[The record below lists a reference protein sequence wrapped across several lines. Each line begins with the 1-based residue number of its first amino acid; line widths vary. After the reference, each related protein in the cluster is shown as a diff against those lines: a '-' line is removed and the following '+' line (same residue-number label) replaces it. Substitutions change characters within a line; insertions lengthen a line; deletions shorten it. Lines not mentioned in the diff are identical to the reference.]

1 MANKEE
7 EKILKITVRYDDAL
21 EGIKK
26 YKKEIEG
33 LNEAEKELN
42 KADED
47 YAEELELIK
56 AQRKEAEAQIR
67 VLRKEIQN
75 NIKIEREQEGSL
87 KQLRAA
93 LSNATKEYDEMSKA
107 ERESAKGVELK
118 NHINDITK
126 ELKGAEE
133 ETQRF
138 YRNVGNYKNSI
149 VEALGLNQG
158 FAGSLMSMAD
168 GADDASGMITNMGSS
183 LKAFGASCLAMLTNP
198 VFLAIAGIAG
208 AGIAFKWWYDYNKGI
223 EEATRKT
230 KALFGTLSGD
240 ELKEYR
246 VNIQSIADMYNK
258 EFVEVLTAVNTLV
271 KQFGIDGKTAV
282 DLIADGFH
290 LDADLS
296 GQFLENVKEF
306 APQFKAAGVEADEF
320 IAMLSNME
328 KEGVFGNKAMDS
340 IKEATLRIREM
351 PQATRDALEGIGM
364 DVDKMQEKLNN
375 GSVKIIDVI
384 KLVST
389 RLKDTGVQTEQIGA
403 VIADVFGGAGE
414 DAGLEFLSTINNIS
428 TSLSKAK
435 TDAGLFYENNQ
446 RVLASTREYEK
457 ELALLF
463 DATGGSFETMTAD
476 IKIFMNESLA
486 GILRFL
492 NDIKTTIVDFDNR
505 THILSATI
513 KVVTKAF
520 EIFFTNMYR
529 GLLMVIDTWRL
540 LVDIT
545 QKFGRGDFEGIADAW
560 KTTDS
565 KLKANWDKMWD
576 AWTTGWSKAKDEVKK
591 GVEEIEVSTSKVAK
605 KIGWGNWLKG
615 LIDNNSIAKDK
626 AGIEEEI
633 KTLTRLQNRFDLT
646 AKASDKLTEAI
657 NKRKEALAKVSGG
670 GGGNKSPLDKEI
682 EKEYQTRQDQIEKE
696 AEIIRKRLEFVK
708 YEAEERYRIKMELLE
723 KEKQLEIMRITE
735 EYTNEVQRNE
745 ALRLLDLEYAQKAKE
760 LEKEKSDVLLN
771 EALSRAQ
778 GMMDIVTQQT
788 EHERK
793 NAEEQKKIE
802 QSKVAALTTLT
813 HSLSALAQSA
823 AEDNEQMAK
832 LAKALAIAEIMIAQ
846 GVAIANAVKKATA
859 SGATIWDTISLIG
872 VAIGAVTSVMATAL
886 KSVNSA
892 KIGGSGSA
900 GGSGASSMTYTSSAM
915 YNPMLAQLNSVGDNM
930 MPYESRMRDEG
941 MNEEMMTD
949 AVTRGVQNQPAPVVS
964 VVEITE
970 TQNRVKA
977 IESMSD
983 V

>member
-26 YKKEIEG
+26 YKQELKDLQKEEDN
-33 LNEAEKELN
+33 LKET
-42 KADED
+42 DED
-47 YAEELELIK
+47 YAEQLELINAK
-56 AQRKEAEAQIR
+56 RKETNAEIR

-75 NIKIEREQEGSL
+75 NIKIQREQEGSL

-93 LSNATKEYDEMSKA
+93 LSNATKEYDELSRA
-107 ERESAKGVELK
+107 EREKGKRGQELREE
-118 NHINDITK
+118 IRQITE

-246 VNIQSIADMYNK
+246 VNIQAIADMYNK

-375 GSVKIIDVI
+375 GSIKIIDVI

-476 IKIFMNESLA
+476 VKIFMNESLA

-492 NDIKTTIVDFDNR
+492 NDIKTEIVDFDNR

-520 EIFFTNMYR
+520 EIFFTNMYQ
-529 GLLMVIDTWRL
+529 GVKLMNDTFVLLSTIMRKI
-540 LVDIT
+540 IT
-545 QKFGRGDFEGIADAW
+545 GDFKGVVDAW
-560 KTTDS
+560 NETG
-565 KLKANWDKMWD
+565 AKMQERMQIVWD
-576 AWTTGWSKAKDEVKK
+576 AWTKGWSLASKEVQQGLD
-591 GVEEIEVSTSKVAK
+591 GVTGAAIQTDSHK
-605 KIGWGNWLKG
+605 L
-615 LIDNNSIAKDK
+615 
-626 AGIEEEI
+626 
-633 KTLTRLQNRFDLT
+633 LTT
-646 AKASDKLTEAI
+646 TTTTT
-657 NKRKEALAKVSGG
+657 SGG
-670 GGGNKSPLDKEI
+670 GGGGGGGKKSPLEKEI
-682 EKEYQTRQDQIEKE
+682 EKEYQTRQEQIEKE
-696 AEIIRKRLEFVK
+696 AELIRKRLELVN

-745 ALRLLDLEYAQKAKE
+745 ALRLLDLEYAQKAQE
-760 LEKEKSDVLLN
+760 LEKEKSDALMN
-771 EALSRAQ
+771 EVYARAQ
-778 GMMDIVTQQT
+778 AMMDAVTEQT

-793 NAEEQKKIE
+793 NAEEQKKIQE
-802 QSKVAALTTLT
+802 AKANAITRITGALSDVLATASENNESLAKVA
-813 HSLSALAQSA
+813 
-823 AEDNEQMAK
+823 K
-832 LAKALAIAEIMIAQ
+832 GLAIAEIMISQ
-846 GVAIANAVKKATA
+846 GVAIAKAVEAATKSGGTWWTVAATIATA
-859 SGATIWDTISLIG
+859 VATVTATIS
-872 VAIGAVTSVMATAL
+872 SAL

-892 KIGGSGSA
+892 KVGGGGSA

-970 TQNRVKA
+970 AHNRVKA
-977 IESMSD
+977 IESMGD

>member
-26 YKKEIEG
+26 YKQELKDLQKEEDN
-33 LNEAEKELN
+33 LKET
-42 KADED
+42 DED
-47 YAEELELIK
+47 YAEQLELINAK
-56 AQRKEAEAQIR
+56 RKETNAEIR

-75 NIKIEREQEGSL
+75 NIKIQREQEGSL

-93 LSNATKEYDEMSKA
+93 LSNATKEYDELSRA
-107 ERESAKGVELK
+107 EREKGKRGQELREE
-118 NHINDITK
+118 IRQITE

-246 VNIQSIADMYNK
+246 VNIQAIADMYNK

-375 GSVKIIDVI
+375 GSIKIIDVI

-476 IKIFMNESLA
+476 VKIFMNESLA

-492 NDIKTTIVDFDNR
+492 NDIKTEIVDFDNR

-520 EIFFTNMYR
+520 EIFFTNMYQ
-529 GLLMVIDTWRL
+529 GVKLMNDTFVLLSTIMRKI
-540 LVDIT
+540 IT
-545 QKFGRGDFEGIADAW
+545 GDFKGVVDAW
-560 KTTDS
+560 NETG
-565 KLKANWDKMWD
+565 AKMQERMQIVWD
-576 AWTTGWSKAKDEVKK
+576 AWTKGWSLASKEVQQGLD
-591 GVEEIEVSTSKVAK
+591 GVTGAAIQTDPHK
-605 KIGWGNWLKG
+605 L
-615 LIDNNSIAKDK
+615 
-626 AGIEEEI
+626 
-633 KTLTRLQNRFDLT
+633 LTT
-646 AKASDKLTEAI
+646 TTTTT
-657 NKRKEALAKVSGG
+657 SGG
-670 GGGNKSPLDKEI
+670 GGGGGGGKKPPLEKEI
-682 EKEYQTRQDQIEKE
+682 EKEYQTRQEQIENE
-696 AEIIRKRLEFVK
+696 AEIIRKRLELVN

-745 ALRLLDLEYAQKAKE
+745 ALRLLDLEYAQKAQE
-760 LEKEKSDVLLN
+760 LEKEKSDALMN
-771 EALSRAQ
+771 EVYARAQ
-778 GMMDIVTQQT
+778 AMMDAVTEQT

-793 NAEEQKKIE
+793 NAEEQKKIQE
-802 QSKVAALTTLT
+802 AKANAITRITGALSDVLATASENDESLAKVA
-813 HSLSALAQSA
+813 
-823 AEDNEQMAK
+823 K
-832 LAKALAIAEIMIAQ
+832 GLAIAEIMISQ
-846 GVAIANAVKKATA
+846 GVAIAKAVEAATKSGGTWWTVAATIATA
-859 SGATIWDTISLIG
+859 VATVTATIS
-872 VAIGAVTSVMATAL
+872 SAL

-892 KIGGSGSA
+892 KIDGGGSA

-977 IESMSD
+977 IESMGD
-983 V
+983 A

>member
-21 EGIKK
+21 EWIKK

-351 PQATRDALEGIGM
+351 PQATRDALKGIGM
-364 DVDKMQEKLNN
+364 DVNDMQEKLNN
-375 GSVKIIDVI
+375 GSIKIIDVI

-389 RLKDTGVQTEQIGA
+389 RLQMLGA
-403 VIADVFGGAGE
+403 DSEIVGTVIADVFGGAGE

-446 RVLASTREYEK
+446 RVLESTK
-457 ELALLF
+457 EWEIELSRLF

-476 IKIFMNESLA
+476 VKIFMNESLA

-492 NDIKTTIVDFDNR
+492 NDIKTAIVDFDNR

-520 EIFFTNMYR
+520 EIFFTNMYQ
-529 GLLMVIDTWRL
+529 GVKLMNDTFVLLSTIMQKIITGDFKGVVDTWNE
-540 LVDIT
+540 T
-545 QKFGRGDFEGIADAW
+545 GA
-560 KTTDS
+560 
-565 KLKANWDKMWD
+565 KMQERMQIVWD
-576 AWTTGWSKAKDEVKK
+576 AWTTGWSLANKEVQQGLD
-591 GVEEIEVSTSKVAK
+591 GVTGAAIQTDPHKLLTTTTTTTS
-605 KIGWGNWLKG
+605 GGG
-615 LIDNNSIAKDK
+615 
-626 AGIEEEI
+626 
-633 KTLTRLQNRFDLT
+633 
-646 AKASDKLTEAI
+646 
-657 NKRKEALAKVSGG
+657 GG

-696 AEIIRKRLEFVK
+696 AEIIRKRLELVK

-745 ALRLLDLEYAQKAKE
+745 ALRLLDLEYAQKAQE

-823 AEDNEQMAK
+823 AEDNDQMAK

-892 KIGGSGSA
+892 KIGGSGST

-930 MPYESRMRDEG
+930 MPYESRMRDES

-977 IESMSD
+977 IESMGD

>member
-1 MANKEE
+1 MATNKEE

-26 YKKEIEG
+26 YKQELRDLQKEENN
-33 LNEAEKELN
+33 LKET
-42 KADED
+42 DED
-47 YAEELELIK
+47 YAEQLELINAK
-56 AQRKEAEAQIR
+56 RKETNAEIR

-93 LSNATKEYDEMSKA
+93 LSNATKEYDELSRA
-107 ERESAKGVELK
+107 EREKGKRGQELREE
-118 NHINDITK
+118 IRQITE

-246 VNIQSIADMYNK
+246 VNIQAIADMYNK

-375 GSVKIIDVI
+375 GSIKIIDVI

-476 IKIFMNESLA
+476 VKIFMNESLA

-492 NDIKTTIVDFDNR
+492 NDIKTAIVDFDNR

-520 EIFFTNMYR
+520 EIFFTNMYQ
-529 GLLMVIDTWRL
+529 GVKLMNDTFVLLSTIMQKI
-540 LVDIT
+540 IT
-545 QKFGRGDFEGIADAW
+545 GDFKGVVDAW
-560 KTTDS
+560 NETG
-565 KLKANWDKMWD
+565 AKMQERMQIVWD
-576 AWTTGWSKAKDEVKK
+576 AWTTGWSLASKEVQQGLD
-591 GVEEIEVSTSKVAK
+591 GVTGAAIQTDLHKLLTTTTTTTS
-605 KIGWGNWLKG
+605 GGG
-615 LIDNNSIAKDK
+615 
-626 AGIEEEI
+626 
-633 KTLTRLQNRFDLT
+633 
-646 AKASDKLTEAI
+646 
-657 NKRKEALAKVSGG
+657 GG
-670 GGGNKSPLDKEI
+670 GGGNKSPLEKEI

-696 AEIIRKRLEFVK
+696 AEIIRKRLELVK

-723 KEKQLEIMRITE
+723 KEKQLEMIRIYE

-745 ALRLLDLEYAQKAKE
+745 ALRLLDLEYAQKTQE
-760 LEKEKSDVLLN
+760 LEKEKSEVLMN
-771 EALSRAQ
+771 EVYARAQ
-778 GMMDIVTQQT
+778 AMMDAVTQQT

-793 NAEEQKKIE
+793 NAEEQKKIQE
-802 QSKVAALTTLT
+802 AKANAITRITGALSDVLATASENNESLAKVA
-813 HSLSALAQSA
+813 
-823 AEDNEQMAK
+823 K
-832 LAKALAIAEIMIAQ
+832 GLAIAEIMISQ
-846 GVAIANAVKKATA
+846 GVAIAKAVEAATKSGGTWWTVAATIATA
-859 SGATIWDTISLIG
+859 VATVTATIS
-872 VAIGAVTSVMATAL
+872 SAL

-892 KIGGSGSA
+892 KVGGSGSA

-941 MNEEMMTD
+941 MNEEMMMD

-977 IESMSD
+977 IESMGD

>member
-26 YKKEIEG
+26 YKQELKDLQKEENN
-33 LNEAEKELN
+33 LKET
-42 KADED
+42 DED
-47 YAEELELIK
+47 YAEQLELINAK
-56 AQRKEAEAQIR
+56 RKETNAEIR

-75 NIKIEREQEGSL
+75 NIKIQREQEGSL

-93 LSNATKEYDEMSKA
+93 LSNATKEYDELSRA
-107 ERESAKGVELK
+107 EREKGKRGQELREEIRQITEELK
-118 NHINDITK
+118 D
-126 ELKGAEE
+126 AEE

-246 VNIQSIADMYNK
+246 VNIQAIADMYNK

-375 GSVKIIDVI
+375 GSIKIIDVI

-435 TDAGLFYENNQ
+435 TDAGIFYENNQ

-463 DATGGSFETMTAD
+463 DTTGGSFETMTAD

-492 NDIKTTIVDFDNR
+492 NNIKTAIVDFDNR

-520 EIFFTNMYR
+520 EIFFTNMYQ
-529 GLLMVIDTWRL
+529 GVKLMNDTFVLLSTIMQKIITGDFKGVVDTWNE
-540 LVDIT
+540 T
-545 QKFGRGDFEGIADAW
+545 GA
-560 KTTDS
+560 
-565 KLKANWDKMWD
+565 KMQERMQIVWD
-576 AWTTGWSKAKDEVKK
+576 AWTKGWSLANKEVQQGLD
-591 GVEEIEVSTSKVAK
+591 GVTGAAIQTDPHKLLTTTTTTTS
-605 KIGWGNWLKG
+605 GGG
-615 LIDNNSIAKDK
+615 
-626 AGIEEEI
+626 G
-633 KTLTRLQNRFDLT
+633 
-646 AKASDKLTEAI
+646 
-657 NKRKEALAKVSGG
+657 GG
-670 GGGNKSPLDKEI
+670 GGGNKSPLEKEI
-682 EKEYQTRQDQIEKE
+682 EKEYQTRQEQIENE
-696 AEIIRKRLEFVK
+696 AEIIRKRLEHVK

-723 KEKQLEIMRITE
+723 KEKQLEMIRIKE
-735 EYTNEVQRNE
+735 EYTYEVQRNE
-745 ALRLLDLEYAQKAKE
+745 ALRLLDIEYAQKAKE
-760 LEKEKSDVLLN
+760 LEKEKS
-771 EALSRAQ
+771 EALMNEVYARAQ
-778 GMMDIVTQQT
+778 AMMDIVTEQT

-793 NAEEQKKIE
+793 KAEEQKKIQE
-802 QSKVAALTTLT
+802 AKANAITRITGALSDVLATASENNESLAKVA
-813 HSLSALAQSA
+813 
-823 AEDNEQMAK
+823 K
-832 LAKALAIAEIMIAQ
+832 GLAIAEIMISQ
-846 GVAIANAVKKATA
+846 GVAIAKAVEAATKSGGTWWTVAATIATA
-859 SGATIWDTISLIG
+859 VATVTATIS
-872 VAIGAVTSVMATAL
+872 SAL

-970 TQNRVKA
+970 TQNRVRA
-977 IESMSD
+977 IESMGD

>member
-1 MANKEE
+1 MATNKEE

-21 EGIKK
+21 EGIKR
-26 YKKEIEG
+26 YKQELKDLQKEENN
-33 LNEAEKELN
+33 LKET
-42 KADED
+42 DED
-47 YAEELELIK
+47 YAEQLELINAK
-56 AQRKEAEAQIR
+56 RKETNAEIR

-93 LSNATKEYDEMSKA
+93 LSNATKEYDELSRA
-107 ERESAKGVELK
+107 EREKGKRGQELREE
-118 NHINDITK
+118 IRQITE

-246 VNIQSIADMYNK
+246 VNIQAIADMYNK

-375 GSVKIIDVI
+375 GSIKIIDVI

-435 TDAGLFYENNQ
+435 TDAGIFYENNQ

-476 IKIFMNESLA
+476 VKIFMNESLA

-492 NDIKTTIVDFDNR
+492 NDIKTAIVNFDNE
-505 THILSATI
+505 TKILSFTV
-513 KVVTKAF
+513 KVITKAY

-560 KTTDS
+560 KTTGS
-565 KLKANWDKMWD
+565 KLKANWDKIWN
-576 AWTTGWSKAKDEVKK
+576 AYTKGWSLATKEVKQELD
-591 GVEEIEVSTSKVAK
+591 GVTGAAIQTDPHKLLTTTTTTTS
-605 KIGWGNWLKG
+605 GGG
-615 LIDNNSIAKDK
+615 
-626 AGIEEEI
+626 GGG
-633 KTLTRLQNRFDLT
+633 
-646 AKASDKLTEAI
+646 
-657 NKRKEALAKVSGG
+657 GG
-670 GGGNKSPLDKEI
+670 GGGNKSPLEKEI

-696 AEIIRKRLEFVK
+696 AEIIRKRLELVK

-745 ALRLLDLEYAQKAKE
+745 ALRLLDIEYAQKAKE
-760 LEKEKSDVLLN
+760 LEKEKS
-771 EALSRAQ
+771 EALMNEVYARAQ
-778 GMMDIVTQQT
+778 AMMDIVTEQT

-793 NAEEQKKIE
+793 KAEEQKKIQE
-802 QSKVAALTTLT
+802 AKANAITRITGALSDVLATASENNESLAKVA
-813 HSLSALAQSA
+813 
-823 AEDNEQMAK
+823 K
-832 LAKALAIAEIMIAQ
+832 GLAIAEIMISQ
-846 GVAIANAVKKATA
+846 GVAIAKAVEAATKSGGTWWTVAATIATA
-859 SGATIWDTISLIG
+859 VATVTATIS
-872 VAIGAVTSVMATAL
+872 SAL

-977 IESMSD
+977 IESMGD

>member
-26 YKKEIEG
+26 YKQQLIELKEE
-33 LNEAEKELN
+33 EAELN
-42 KADED
+42 QEEED
-47 YAEELELIK
+47 YADQLELINAK
-56 AQRKEAEAQIR
+56 RKEAQAEIR

-75 NIKIEREQEGSL
+75 NIKIQREQEGSL

-107 ERESAKGVELK
+107 ERESARGVELK

-168 GADDASGMITNMGSS
+168 GADDASGMITNMSSS

-230 KALFGTLSGD
+230 KALFVTLSGD

-246 VNIQSIADMYNK
+246 VNIQAIADMYKK

-271 KQFGIDGKTAV
+271 KQFGVDGKTAV

-375 GSVKIIDVI
+375 GSIKIIDVI

-389 RLKDTGVQTEQIGA
+389 RLKDTGVEAEQVGA

-435 TDAGLFYENNQ
+435 TDAGIFYENNQ

-476 IKIFMNESLA
+476 VKVFMNESLA

-492 NDIKTTIVDFDNR
+492 NDIKTAIVDFDKR

-520 EIFFTNMYR
+520 EIFFTNMYQ
-529 GLLMVIDTWRL
+529 GVNLMNDTFVLLSTIMRKI
-540 LVDIT
+540 IT
-545 QKFGRGDFEGIADAW
+545 GDFKGVVDAW
-560 KTTDS
+560 NETGAKMQERMQ
-565 KLKANWDKMWD
+565 KMWKT
-576 AWTTGWSKAKDEVKK
+576 WTTGWSLANQEVQQGLD
-591 GVEEIEVSTSKVAK
+591 GVTGAAVQTDPHK
-605 KIGWGNWLKG
+605 L
-615 LIDNNSIAKDK
+615 
-626 AGIEEEI
+626 
-633 KTLTRLQNRFDLT
+633 LTTTTTTNGGG
-646 AKASDKLTEAI
+646 
-657 NKRKEALAKVSGG
+657 GG
-670 GGGNKSPLDKEI
+670 GGGNKSSLEKEI
-682 EKEYQTRQDQIEKE
+682 EKEYQTRQEQIENE
-696 AEIIRKRLEFVK
+696 AAIIRKRLELVK
-708 YEAEERYRIKMELLE
+708 YEAEERYRIKMKLLE
-723 KEKQLEIMRITE
+723 KEKQLEIIRIKE
-735 EYTNEVQRNE
+735 EYTYEVQRNE

-760 LEKEKSDVLLN
+760 LEKEKS
-771 EALSRAQ
+771 EALKNEVYARAQ
-778 GMMDIVTQQT
+778 TMMDIVTQQT

-793 NAEEQKKIE
+793 KAEEQKKIQE
-802 QSKVAALTTLT
+802 AKVNAITRITGALSDVLATASENNESLAKVAKG
-813 HSLSALAQSA
+813 LAV
-823 AEDNEQMAK
+823 
-832 LAKALAIAEIMIAQ
+832 AEIMISQ
-846 GVAIANAVKKATA
+846 GVAIAKAVEAATKSGGTWWTVAATIATA
-859 SGATIWDTISLIG
+859 VAT
-872 VAIGAVTSVMATAL
+872 VTATMSSAL

-892 KIGGSGSA
+892 KVGGSSGSGS
-900 GGSGASSMTYTSSAM
+900 GGSGAMFTSSAV
-915 YNPMLAQLNSVGDNM
+915 YNPVLEQMNSLGANVTTYQGSGG
-930 MPYESRMRDEG
+930 EQIS
-941 MNEEMMTD
+941 EEMIAD
-949 AVTRGVQNQPAPVVS
+949 ATAQGVSSQPAPVVS

-970 TQNRVKA
+970 AQERVRTIQNLGTV
-977 IESMSD
+977 
-983 V
+983 

>member
-1 MANKEE
+1 MATNKEE

-26 YKKEIEG
+26 YKKELEG
-33 LNEAEKELN
+33 LSEAEKELN

-246 VNIQSIADMYNK
+246 VNIQAIADMYNK

-375 GSVKIIDVI
+375 GSIKIIDVI

-463 DATGGSFETMTAD
+463 DATGGSFEAMNQEVEIMINETLISLIKGLRNIIDLFKDIDNA
-476 IKIFMNESLA
+476 IKIFTVLGKVLSSILDIINIIDKTFTS
-486 GILRFL
+486 ISTSLRFL
-492 NDIKTTIVDFDNR
+492 FHWDVNR
-505 THILSATI
+505 WAEDWNNAGAKIENSFKNL
-513 KVVTKAF
+513 
-520 EIFFTNMYR
+520 
-529 GLLMVIDTWRL
+529 
-540 LVDIT
+540 
-545 QKFGRGDFEGIADAW
+545 W
-560 KTTDS
+560 KT
-565 KLKANWDKMWD
+565 
-576 AWTTGWSKAKDEVKK
+576 WTTGWSKAKDEVKK

-670 GGGNKSPLDKEI
+670 GGGNKSPLEKEI
-682 EKEYQTRQDQIEKE
+682 EKEYQTRQEQIENE
-696 AEIIRKRLEFVK
+696 AEIIRKRLELVN

-745 ALRLLDLEYAQKAKE
+745 ALRLLDLEYAQKAQE
-760 LEKEKSDVLLN
+760 LEKEKSDALMN
-771 EALSRAQ
+771 EVYARAQ
-778 GMMDIVTQQT
+778 AMMDAVTEQT

-793 NAEEQKKIE
+793 NAEEQKKIQE
-802 QSKVAALTTLT
+802 AKANAITRITGALSDVLATASENNESLAKVA
-813 HSLSALAQSA
+813 
-823 AEDNEQMAK
+823 K
-832 LAKALAIAEIMIAQ
+832 GLAIAEIMISQ
-846 GVAIANAVKKATA
+846 GVAIAKAVEAATKSGGTWWTVAATIATA
-859 SGATIWDTISLIG
+859 VATVTATIS
-872 VAIGAVTSVMATAL
+872 SAL

-892 KIGGSGSA
+892 KIDGGGSA

-977 IESMSD
+977 IESMGD
-983 V
+983 A

>member
-26 YKKEIEG
+26 YKKELEG
-33 LNEAEKELN
+33 LSEAEKELN

-246 VNIQSIADMYNK
+246 VNIQAIADMYNK

-375 GSVKIIDVI
+375 GSIKIIDVI

-446 RVLASTREYEK
+446 QVLESTK
-457 ELALLF
+457 EWEIELSRLF

-476 IKIFMNESLA
+476 VKIFMNESLA

-492 NDIKTTIVDFDNR
+492 NDIKTAIVDFDNR

-520 EIFFTNMYR
+520 EIFFTNMYQ
-529 GLLMVIDTWRL
+529 GVKLMNDTFVLLSTIMRKI
-540 LVDIT
+540 IT
-545 QKFGRGDFEGIADAW
+545 GDFKGVVDAW
-560 KTTDS
+560 NETG
-565 KLKANWDKMWD
+565 AKMQERMQIVWD
-576 AWTTGWSKAKDEVKK
+576 AWTKGWSLASKEVQQGLD
-591 GVEEIEVSTSKVAK
+591 GVTGAAIQTDTHK
-605 KIGWGNWLKG
+605 L
-615 LIDNNSIAKDK
+615 
-626 AGIEEEI
+626 
-633 KTLTRLQNRFDLT
+633 LTT
-646 AKASDKLTEAI
+646 TTTTT
-657 NKRKEALAKVSGG
+657 SGG
-670 GGGNKSPLDKEI
+670 GGGGGGGKKSPLEKEI
-682 EKEYQTRQDQIEKE
+682 EKEYQTRQEQIENE
-696 AEIIRKRLEFVK
+696 AEIIRKRLELVN

-745 ALRLLDLEYAQKAKE
+745 ALRLLDLEYAQKAQE
-760 LEKEKSDVLLN
+760 LEKEKSDALMN
-771 EALSRAQ
+771 EVYARAQ
-778 GMMDIVTQQT
+778 AMMDAVTEQT
-788 EHERK
+788 VHERK
-793 NAEEQKKIE
+793 NAEEQKKIQE
-802 QSKVAALTTLT
+802 AKANAITRITGALSDVLATASENNESLAKVA
-813 HSLSALAQSA
+813 
-823 AEDNEQMAK
+823 K
-832 LAKALAIAEIMIAQ
+832 GLAIAEIMISQ
-846 GVAIANAVKKATA
+846 GVAIAKAVEAATKSGGTWWTVAATIATA
-859 SGATIWDTISLIG
+859 VATVTATIS
-872 VAIGAVTSVMATAL
+872 SAL

-892 KIGGSGSA
+892 KIGGGGSA

-977 IESMSD
+977 IESMGD
-983 V
+983 A